1 MSYLHLAS
9 AANSSSSTTPSS
21 YLHVNSNGGVST
33 VPSTIGSNSSS
44 LFGSVGGGKQWTTI
58 GQPSSSPS
66 SSSSLAQQL
75 LLKQQQQQLLNNQQ
89 TNSLSS
95 SSSSSHF
102 ESILGLTMA
111 SALSSQTQM
120 EKNFELQQEDF
131 PPLPHRSN
139 SHEPTTP
146 SSSSTNIQSLYQN
159 QFSSTSSTSTS
170 SHHQQITNGYGS
182 SQQQQHSQSQ
192 SPISFKTSIDA
203 LNTLISR
210 HQTAGNNKPISLTN
224 NSATSA
230 STSSSSTTTAISNPQ
245 QVSNTSSTTSGTTNM
260 NGLPPTAIT
269 DQYGL
274 VGLLQIIQQTEKNPD
289 ISPLLNCDLTT
300 LGLSMESQ
308 SDLYPSFLSPF
319 SDSQARPYEIDYQ
332 VPFEYQMGMQIRD
345 KLPPLNFNTLNEDT
359 VFFLFYLFGNDHV
372 QLLAAAELYRRDWRY
387 HKEER
392 IWLTRIKNVMPDQK
406 YDTYETGVY
415 FVFDVQLWRKTHKS
429 MRIDYEKLDVN
440 PATKQQDLIT
450 SKLFQQ
456 QSSVQQQQQQQQY
469 APVSSYNTNPSR

>member
-9 AANSSSSTTPSS
+9 AANSSSSSTPSS

-66 SSSSLAQQL
+66 SSTSSSLAQQL
-75 LLKQQQQQLLNNQQ
+75 LMKQQQHLLNNQQ

-95 SSSSSHF
+95 SSSSTSHF
-102 ESILGLTMA
+102 ENILGLTMA
-111 SALSSQTQM
+111 SALSSQTQI

-139 SHEPTTP
+139 SHEPSSSSSTNVPPLYQSQYSSTP
-146 SSSSTNIQSLYQN
+146 SSSSN
-159 QFSSTSSTSTS
+159 
-170 SHHQQITNGYGS
+170 HHQPITNGYS
-182 SQQQQHSQSQ
+182 SSQQQQQQQHSQSQ

-203 LNTLISR
+203 LSTLISR
-210 HQTAGNNKPISLTN
+210 HQPSVNNKTSSLTN
-224 NSATSA
+224 NS
-230 STSSSSTTTAISNPQ
+230 TSSSLTTTGTTPNSQ
-245 QVSNTSSTTSGTTNM
+245 QVSNTSTTSNT
-260 NGLPPTAIT
+260 NGLPSSTIT

-274 VGLLQIIQQTEKNPD
+274 VGLLQIIQHAEKNPET
-289 ISPLLNCDLTT
+289 STLLNCDLTT

-308 SDLYPSFLSPF
+308 NDLYPSFLSPF
-319 SDSQARPYEIDYQ
+319 SDNQARPYEIDYQ

-345 KLPPLNFNTLNEDT
+345 KLPSLNYGTLNEDT
-359 VFFLFYLFGNDHV
+359 LFFLFYLFGNDHV

-392 IWLTRIKNVMPDQK
+392 QWLTRIKNIMPDQK
-406 YDTYETGVY
+406 YDSYEIGVY
-415 FVFDVQLWRKTHKS
+415 CVFDVQLWRKTHKT
-429 MRIDYEKLDVN
+429 MRIDYDKLDVN
-440 PATKQQDLIT
+440 PAAKQQQQELIA
-450 SKLFQQ
+450 SKILQQ
-456 QSSVQQQQQQQQY
+456 QSSTQQQY
-469 APVSSYNTNPSR
+469 APVSSYNLNSTR